1 MTSTPHAAPG
11 ASAAP
16 SVSLPSVAAMS
27 GGDWALLIA
36 LSMLW
41 GGSFFF
47 NRVALTELPPLTVG
61 LFRVGLAALA
71 LWAVILAT
79 GTRARRDAVALRAY
93 AGMGLLNNV
102 IPFSLIMWA
111 QTRIDSG
118 VASILNATTP
128 VFGVLVAHWLT
139 RDEKLTPARLTGAI
153 LGFLGVA
160 AMMGAGGEAALKRD
174 GWAMAACL
182 VAAFSYALSGVYG
195 RRFKGLGVSPLSTAA
210 GQLTASTIMFAPL
223 ALLVDRPWSLP
234 MPGATA
240 MGATVGL
247 ALISTALAYLIFF
260 RILSRAGAT
269 NLLLVTFLIPPSA
282 ILLGVAFL
290 GESLAARHVVGMAL
304 IGLGLA
310 TIDGRPWKWARGRGG

>member
-61 LFRVGLAALA
+61 LFRVGL
-71 LWAVILAT
+71 
-79 GTRARRDAVALRAY
+79 VALRAY